1 MFKGLNKL
9 KIWFSTK
16 HSLFQLIEKMNRIA
30 EIKISYLT
38 QKLEVLE
45 QRKIYLC
52 YVEGASKEQ
61 LERVKET
68 YTQATMRLKW
78 TAPTILFS
86 NNSIKE
92 LSQEEIDQIISQNKN
107 KVTK

>member
-1 MFKGLNKL
+1 MFKGL

-45 QRKIYLC
+45 QGKIYLC
-52 YVEGASKEQ
+52 YVEGASEQ